1 MMQLFVYE
9 LKLEMSFNLFKS
21 EEDPALI
28 EIHISVGKTLT
39 KLSDFYNAQKILE
52 WGLKIALAMFI
63 STPDHPLIAQCKLHL
78 GLFHLEKAH
87 NLGQSKEDKQ
97 KLLKDAEKYL
107 TEALEMQEKVYTEQG
122 KKHMTMVNTYGG
134 LARLARMKDSK
145 EDASEKIKIGLNMLE
160 EILSPELLSK
170 SLTKVKLL
178 MIKGDI
184 EADQGDND
192 NARKTFESALDMLKN
207 IFKGT
212 FHLTLIETSLDLLKT
227 MINFFK
233 TFDYRKLLTSRI
245 FFIKVYWAKPAAFL
259 LQVELLKILN
269 AVCEIR

>member
-1 MMQLFVYE
+1 
-9 LKLEMSFNLFKS
+9 MSFNLFKS

-39 KLSDFYNAQKILE
+39 KLSDFDNAQTVLE
-52 WGLKIALAMFI
+52 RGLKIALAMFI
-63 STPDHPLIAQCKLHL
+63 SRPDHPLIAQCKMYI

-97 KLLKDAEKYL
+97 KLLKIAEKYL

-134 LARLARMKDSK
+134 LARLERMKDCK
-145 EDASEKIKIGLNMLE
+145 EDASEKIKLGLNMLE
-160 EILSPELLSK
+160 EILSSELLLSK
-170 SLTKVKLL
+170 SLTKVKLM

-184 EADQGDND
+184 EADQGDID
-192 NARKTFESALDMLKN
+192 NARKTFESALEMLKN

-212 FHLTLIETSLDLLKT
+212 FHLTQIETSLDLLKT
-227 MINFFK
+227 IINFF
-233 TFDYRKLLTSRI
+233 
-245 FFIKVYWAKPAAFL
+245 
-259 LQVELLKILN
+259 
-269 AVCEIR
+269 

>member
-1 MMQLFVYE
+1 
-9 LKLEMSFNLFKS
+9 MSCNLFKS
-21 EEDPALI
+21 EEDPIII

-39 KLSDFYNAQKILE
+39 ELSDFENAQTILE
-52 WGLKIALAMFI
+52 KGLKIALAMFI
-63 STPDHPLIAQCKLHL
+63 SRPDHPLIAQCKMYL

-87 NLGQSKEDKQ
+87 NLGFEKEKPDF
-97 KLLKDAEKYL
+97 LKIAEKYL

-122 KKHMTMVNTYGG
+122 KKHMTMVNAYAG

-145 EDASEKIKIGLNMLE
+145 EDASEKIKLGLNMLE

-170 SLTKVKLL
+170 SLTKVKLI

-212 FHLTLIETSLDLLKT
+212 FHLTQIETSLDLLKT
-227 MINFFK
+227 IINFFK

-245 FFIKVYWAKPAAFL
+245 FFIKVY
-259 LQVELLKILN
+259 
-269 AVCEIR
+269 

>member
-1 MMQLFVYE
+1 MIEKDKIERILKMIQFFVYE
-9 LKLEMSFNLFKS
+9 RAQKFKFEMSFNLFKS
-21 EEDPALI
+21 EEDPALV

-39 KLSDFYNAQKILE
+39 KLSDFKRAQTILE
-52 WGLKIALAMFI
+52 KGLKIALAMFI
-63 STPDHPLIAQCKLHL
+63 SRPDHPLIAQCKMYL

-87 NLGQSKEDKQ
+87 NLGFEKDKPTS
-97 KLLKDAEKYL
+97 LKIAEKYL

-122 KKHMTMVNTYGG
+122 KKHMTMVNAYAG

-145 EDASEKIKIGLNMLE
+145 EDASEKIKLGLNMLE

-170 SLTKVKLL
+170 SLTKVKLI

-212 FHLTLIETSLDLLKT
+212 FHLTQIETSLDLLKT
-227 MINFFK
+227 IINFF
-233 TFDYRKLLTSRI
+233 
-245 FFIKVYWAKPAAFL
+245 
-259 LQVELLKILN
+259 
-269 AVCEIR
+269 

>member
-1 MMQLFVYE
+1 
-9 LKLEMSFNLFKS
+9 MSYNLFKS
-21 EEDPALI
+21 EEDPIII

-39 KLSDFYNAQKILE
+39 ELSDFENAQTILE
-52 WGLKIALAMFI
+52 KGLKIALAMFI
-63 STPDHPLIAQCKLHL
+63 SRPDHPLIAQCKMYL

-87 NLGQSKEDKQ
+87 NLGFEKDKPTS
-97 KLLKDAEKYL
+97 LKIAEKYL

-122 KKHMTMVNTYGG
+122 KKHMTMVNAYAG

-145 EDASEKIKIGLNMLE
+145 EDASEKIKLGLNMLE

-170 SLTKVKLL
+170 SLTKVKLI

-212 FHLTLIETSLDLLKT
+212 FHLTQIETSLDL
-227 MINFFK
+227 
-233 TFDYRKLLTSRI
+233 
-245 FFIKVYWAKPAAFL
+245 
-259 LQVELLKILN
+259 
-269 AVCEIR
+269 

>member
-1 MMQLFVYE
+1 MTKIIQLFVYE

-39 KLSDFYNAQKILE
+39 KLSDFKHAQTTLE
-52 WGLKIALAMFI
+52 RGLKIALTMFI
-63 STPDHPLIAQCKLHL
+63 SRPDHPLIAQCKMYL

-87 NLGQSKEDKQ
+87 NLIYEEEKP
-97 KLLKDAEKYL
+97 KLIKIAEKYL

-134 LARLARMKDSK
+134 LARLARMKGSY
-145 EDASEKIKIGLNMLE
+145 EDAIEKIKLGLNMLK
-160 EILSPELLSK
+160 EILEGSPELLAK
-170 SLTKVKLL
+170 SMTHVKLI

-184 EADQGDND
+184 EANQENND

-207 IFKGT
+207 IFKGIS
-212 FHLTLIETSLDLLKT
+212 HLTQKT
-227 MINFFK
+227 K
-233 TFDYRKLLTSRI
+233 
-245 FFIKVYWAKPAAFL
+245 
-259 LQVELLKILN
+259 
-269 AVCEIR
+269 

>member
-1 MMQLFVYE
+1 MQLFVFE

-97 KLLKDAEKYL
+97 ELLKDAEKYL

-170 SLTKVKLL
+170 SLTKVKLI

-212 FHLTLIETSLDLLKT
+212 FHLTQIETSLDLLKT

-233 TFDYRKLLTSRI
+233 TFDYRKLLTWRI
-245 FFIKVYWAKPAAFL
+245 FFIKVH
-259 LQVELLKILN
+259 
-269 AVCEIR
+269 

>member
-1 MMQLFVYE
+1 
-9 LKLEMSFNLFKS
+9 MSCNLFKS
-21 EEDPALI
+21 EEDPIII

-39 KLSDFYNAQKILE
+39 ELSDFDNARTILE
-52 WGLKIALAMFI
+52 KGLKIALAMFI
-63 STPDHPLIAQCKLHL
+63 SRPDHPLIAQCKMYL

-87 NLGQSKEDKQ
+87 NLGFEKDKPTS
-97 KLLKDAEKYL
+97 LKIAEKYL

-122 KKHMTMVNTYGG
+122 KKHMTMVNAYAG

-145 EDASEKIKIGLNMLE
+145 EDASEKIKLGLNMLE

-170 SLTKVKLL
+170 SLTKVKLI

-212 FHLTLIETSLDLLKT
+212 FHLTQIETSLDLLKT
-227 MINFFK
+227 IINFFK

-245 FFIKVYWAKPAAFL
+245 FFIKVY
-259 LQVELLKILN
+259 
-269 AVCEIR
+269 